1 MASDNSQFT
10 GGYFSLGDDMGVS
23 FGGELNLDKI
33 PDGAFLSSE
42 DADELLDIKDEDLF
56 GDLDGGD
63 DLDLDLDSD
72 SEEFGDLSDFED
84 VDFDRIVAEAEA
96 NQMELSSLFGDSGDT
111 EGLDIDI
118 PEELNFDE

>member
-63 DLDLDLDSD
+63 DLDLDLDSE

-84 VDFDRIVAEAEA
+84 VDFDRIVAEAD
-96 NQMELSSLFGDSGDT
+96 QMELSGFFEDSGNT
-111 EGLDIDI
+111 EDLDIDI
-118 PEELNFDE
+118 PEELNFDD

>member
-63 DLDLDLDSD
+63 DPDLDLDSD

-84 VDFDRIVAEAEA
+84 VDFDRIVAEAD
-96 NQMELSSLFGDSGDT
+96 QMELSGFFEDSGNT
-111 EGLDIDI
+111 EDLDIDI
-118 PEELNFDE
+118 PEELNFDD

>member
-1 MASDNSQFT
+1 MARDNDRFT

-33 PDGAFLSSE
+33 PDGTFLSSE
-42 DADELLDIKDEDLF
+42 DADELLGIKDEDLF

-84 VDFDRIVAEAEA
+84 ADFDRIVAEAD
-96 NQMELSSLFGDSGDT
+96 QMELSSLFGDSGDT

-118 PEELNFDE
+118 PEELNFDD

>member
-1 MASDNSQFT
+1 MASDKNQFT

-56 GDLDGGD
+56 EDLDGGD

-84 VDFDRIVAEAEA
+84 VDFDRIVAEAD
-96 NQMELSSLFGDSGDT
+96 QMELSGFFGDSGNT
-111 EGLDIDI
+111 EDLDIDI
-118 PEELNFDE
+118 PEELNFDD

>member
-23 FGGELNLDKI
+23 FGGELDLDKI

-118 PEELNFDE
+118 PEELNFDD

>member
-56 GDLDGGD
+56 GDLDSGD

-118 PEELNFDE
+118 PEELNFDD

>member
-42 DADELLDIKDEDLF
+42 DADELLGIKDEDLF

-118 PEELNFDE
+118 PEELNFDD

>member
-1 MASDNSQFT
+1 MARDNDQFT

-42 DADELLDIKDEDLF
+42 DADELLDIKEEDLF

-84 VDFDRIVAEAEA
+84 VDFDRIVAEAD
-96 NQMELSSLFGDSGDT
+96 QMELSGFFGDSGNT
-111 EGLDIDI
+111 EDLDIDI
-118 PEELNFDE
+118 PEELNFDD

>member
-10 GGYFSLGDDMGVS
+10 GGYFSLGEDMGVS
-23 FGGELNLDKI
+23 FGGELDLDKI

-84 VDFDRIVAEAEA
+84 VDFDRIVAEAD
-96 NQMELSSLFGDSGDT
+96 QMELSGFFEDSGNT
-111 EGLDIDI
+111 EDLDIDI
-118 PEELNFDE
+118 PEELNFDD

>member
-1 MASDNSQFT
+1 MARDNSQFT

-23 FGGELNLDKI
+23 FGGELDLDKI

-42 DADELLDIKDEDLF
+42 DADELLDVKDEDLF

-63 DLDLDLDSD
+63 DLDLDLDSE

-96 NQMELSSLFGDSGDT
+96 NQMELPGFFGESGNT
-111 EGLDIDI
+111 EDLDIDI
-118 PEELNFDE
+118 PEELNFDD

>member
-23 FGGELNLDKI
+23 FGDELNLDKI

-42 DADELLDIKDEDLF
+42 DDDELLGIKEEDLF
-56 GDLDGGD
+56 GDLVGDD

-84 VDFDRIVAEAEA
+84 VDFDRIVAEAD
-96 NQMELSSLFGDSGDT
+96 QMELSGFFGDSGNT
-111 EGLDIDI
+111 EDLDIDI
-118 PEELNFDE
+118 PEELNFDD

>member
-56 GDLDGGD
+56 GDLDSGD
-63 DLDLDLDSD
+63 DLDLDLDSE

-118 PEELNFDE
+118 PEELNFND

>member
-1 MASDNSQFT
+1 MASDNNQFT
-10 GGYFSLGDDMGVS
+10 GGYFSLGEDMGVS
-23 FGGELNLDKI
+23 FGGELDLDKI

-56 GDLDGGD
+56 GDLDSGD

-118 PEELNFDE
+118 PEELNFDD

>member
-10 GGYFSLGDDMGVS
+10 GGYFSLGEDMGVS

-42 DADELLDIKDEDLF
+42 DADELLGIKDEDLF

-96 NQMELSSLFGDSGDT
+96 NQMELSGFFGDSGNT
-111 EGLDIDI
+111 EDLDIDI
-118 PEELNFDE
+118 PEELNFDD

>member
-63 DLDLDLDSD
+63 DLDLDLGSD

-96 NQMELSSLFGDSGDT
+96 NQMELSSLFGDSGNT
-111 EGLDIDI
+111 EDLDIDI
-118 PEELNFDE
+118 PEELNFDD

>member
-96 NQMELSSLFGDSGDT
+96 GQMELSGFFGDSGNT
-111 EGLDIDI
+111 EDLDIDI
-118 PEELNFDE
+118 PEELNFDD

>member
-1 MASDNSQFT
+1 MARDNSQFT
-10 GGYFSLGDDMGVS
+10 GGYFGLGEDMGVS
-23 FGGELNLDKI
+23 FGGELDLDKI

-42 DADELLDIKDEDLF
+42 DADELLGIKDEDLF

-118 PEELNFDE
+118 PEELNFDD

>member
-1 MASDNSQFT
+1 MARDNSQFT
-10 GGYFSLGDDMGVS
+10 GGYFGLGEDMGVS
-23 FGGELNLDKI
+23 FGGELDLDKI

-84 VDFDRIVAEAEA
+84 VDFDRIVAEAD
-96 NQMELSSLFGDSGDT
+96 QMELSGFFEDSGNT
-111 EGLDIDI
+111 EDLDIDI
-118 PEELNFDE
+118 PEELNFDD